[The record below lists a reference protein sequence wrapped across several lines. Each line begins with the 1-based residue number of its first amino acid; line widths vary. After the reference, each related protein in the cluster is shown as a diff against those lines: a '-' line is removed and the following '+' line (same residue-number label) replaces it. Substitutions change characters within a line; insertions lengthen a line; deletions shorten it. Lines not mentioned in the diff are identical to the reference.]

1 MFFRPFKPPIRAIDI
16 KNEKRETC
24 SVYLIRASGNAP
36 FKPPIRAIDIKNE
49 KRETCSV
56 YLIRASGNALQG

>member
-24 SVYLIRASGNAP
+24 SVHQLPGIAKKPCINERRNNIPTLI
-36 FKPPIRAIDIKNE
+36 
-49 KRETCSV
+49 
-56 YLIRASGNALQG
+56 ALCDKMQYTRICTYTNTE

>member
-24 SVYLIRASGNAP
+24 SVHQLPGIA
-36 FKPPIRAIDIKNE
+36 
-49 KRETCSV
+49 KRLEEM
-56 YLIRASGNALQG
+56 NK

>member
-24 SVYLIRASGNAP
+24 SVHQLPGIAKRLESM
-36 FKPPIRAIDIKNE
+36 NE
-49 KRETCSV
+49 ET
-56 YLIRASGNALQG
+56 IFPR